1 MISQNICSLR
11 KRLRLSGRAS
21 DCGIDWGGLALR
33 SIPHGTL
40 DPSLLQIELLRGFT
54 KFIWDSLL
62 GRLVTILGE
71 TIRVFLVFFLF
82 SFFSASEISVSP
94 DPEETEHRRGR
105 HHSVNSFIEDTNPE
119 EPLLSSN
126 NQVTSYNSFKNSVSM
141 PV

>member
-1 MISQNICSLR
+1 MSVL
-11 KRLRLSGRAS
+11 
-21 DCGIDWGGLALR
+21 GI
-33 SIPHGTL
+33 
-40 DPSLLQIELLRGFT
+40 
-54 KFIWDSLL
+54 
-62 GRLVTILGE
+62 
-71 TIRVFLVFFLF
+71 FLF